1 MCVGRSRCGV
11 GGHEEKGPS
20 NRQGGRAVSKKGQ
33 GRALCWWWARSRFGR
48 VGFEVE
54 GYEVVETAGSLLGM

>member
-1 MCVGRSRCGV
+1 MYVGRPSVGV
-11 GGHEEKGPS
+11 GGHEEKGTS

-33 GRALCWWWARSRFGR
+33 GRALCWWWARTRFGR

-54 GYEVVETAGSLLGM
+54 G

>member
-1 MCVGRSRCGV
+1 MYVGRPSFGV

-20 NRQGGRAVSKKGQ
+20 NRQGRRAVSKKGQ
-33 GRALCWWWARSRFGR
+33 FRESFGWWTRSRFGR

-54 GYEVVETAGSLLGM
+54 G

>member
-1 MCVGRSRCGV
+1 MYVGRPSVGV

-33 GRALCWWWARSRFGR
+33 GSCVGGGR
-48 VGFEVE
+48 VLVL
-54 GYEVVETAGSLLGM
+54 VVLVLKSKGRRW

>member
-1 MCVGRSRCGV
+1 MYVGRHSFGV

-54 GYEVVETAGSLLGM
+54 G